1 MSPPRSEGAAILEDF
16 IEELTATVQGSG
28 PGNSSPLVIILAL
41 ALAAVLGAYLAL
53 VYHWTYTGKKGTRGQ
68 MVYTIV
74 LLCLGGSLVW
84 LIVANNLVRAF
95 GLAGALAMI
104 RYRTRMQDP
113 KDTTMVFFAIIV
125 GMACGLHQYFTAI
138 WGSFFIGVVLWIMKL
153 VNEYTGLGGK
163 SRDEA
168 LPGGAELT
176 LGEPRDA
183 DEDGE
188 SSPERDASTPAET
201 PDAGPETGTDADAK
215 P

>member
-1 MSPPRSEGAAILEDF
+1 M
-16 IEELTATVQGSG
+16 
-28 PGNSSPLVIILAL
+28 IILAL

-163 SRDEA
+163 NRDEA
-168 LPGGAELT
+168 LSRGATLA
-176 LGEPRDA
+176 LGERRSENEHAEGRPEAGASPPA
-183 DEDGE
+183 D
-188 SSPERDASTPAET
+188 S
-201 PDAGPETGTDADAK
+201 PDAGPEAGTDADAK